1 MSDYLRPHGL
11 QHARLPWPSL
21 SPGVCSNSCPL
32 SRRCHPTILSTVTSL
47 SSCPQSFP
55 GSASF
60 PMSWL
65 FIAGGQRT
73 GASASVLP
81 MKRAQSLGDT
91 SFVRPSWSFTKH
103 TILLMSLKGSAG
115 KKYVEL
121 CHHFPCLFQP
131 LSSSLKEWLFSW
143 CRKICFEVQFIILFY
158 LVVIWKIKT
167 FSRQTKITVSSNKTL
182 FPMKVFVNKI
192 CCTNNNLS
200 DTLHFT
206 SK

>member
-1 MSDYLRPHGL
+1 MKSLDNLTYEENENTAFPPIFSPQNSGPWVVPCKECLLSFSRQVMSDSLRPHGL
-11 QHARLPWPSL
+11 QHARPPRPSL

-32 SRRCHPTILSTVTSL
+32 SRRCQPTILSTVAPF

-55 GSASF
+55 GPASF

-65 FIAGGQRT
+65 FISGGQRV
-73 GASASVLP
+73 GASVSASVLP

-131 LSSSLKEWLFSW
+131 LSSSLKE
-143 CRKICFEVQFIILFY
+143 
-158 LVVIWKIKT
+158 
-167 FSRQTKITVSSNKTL
+167 
-182 FPMKVFVNKI
+182 
-192 CCTNNNLS
+192 
-200 DTLHFT
+200 
-206 SK
+206 